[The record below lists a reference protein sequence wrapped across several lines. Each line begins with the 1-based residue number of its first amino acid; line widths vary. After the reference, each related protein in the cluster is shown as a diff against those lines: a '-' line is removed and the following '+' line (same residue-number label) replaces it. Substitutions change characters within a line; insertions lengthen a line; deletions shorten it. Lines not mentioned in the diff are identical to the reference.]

1 MKLSNNLISIKERGT
16 KMENTTNV
24 ITNDNQ
30 LVCDSE
36 PSFIDKV
43 KDDPCSYGIAAGIG
57 AGAVILGGTIWHFGK
72 KLVVKI
78 KDTIAEKEED
88 EQLVVEAE
96 EVKEVKEEKKEN
108 KEPSLMDMFKNLS
121 EDEKKALKEMLA

>member
-1 MKLSNNLISIKERGT
+1 
-16 KMENTTNV
+16 MENTTNV
-24 ITNDNQ
+24 ITNDTQ

-78 KDTIAEKEED
+78 KDTIAEKEE

-96 EVKEVKEEKKEN
+96 EVKEEKKEN

-121 EDEKKALKEMLA
+121 EDEKKTLKEMLA

>member
-1 MKLSNNLISIKERGT
+1 M
-16 KMENTTNV
+16 
-24 ITNDNQ
+24 
-30 LVCDSE
+30 
-36 PSFIDKV
+36 
-43 KDDPCSYGIAAGIG
+43 
-57 AGAVILGGTIWHFGK
+57 
-72 KLVVKI
+72 VKI

>member
-24 ITNDNQ
+24 ITNDTQ

-78 KDTIAEKEED
+78 KDTIAEKEE

-96 EVKEVKEEKKEN
+96 EVKEEKKEN

-121 EDEKKALKEMLA
+121 EDEKKTLKEMLA